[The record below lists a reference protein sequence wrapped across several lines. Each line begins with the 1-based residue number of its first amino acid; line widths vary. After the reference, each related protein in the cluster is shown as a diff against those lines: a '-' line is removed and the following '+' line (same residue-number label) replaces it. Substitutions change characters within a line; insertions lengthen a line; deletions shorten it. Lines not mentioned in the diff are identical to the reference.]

1 MLSSFSSSHSSLSS
15 GHYALSGIIT
25 PKDPDPNFH
34 NKNYNNKLKTIT
46 RIARNKH
53 QDSGALPGII
63 TPRDPDP
70 DFHNKNYNGKLKTIT
85 RITTNKHQDSGA
97 LSGNITPKDPDHGH
111 KSGQFP
117 RGGQVSY
124 ID

>member
-1 MLSSFSSSHSSLSS
+1 MSESEKLFPPTSICHKATKKLWFYRQISFLPFSTLPTH
-15 GHYALSGIIT
+15 HY
-25 PKDPDPNFH
+25 
-34 NKNYNNKLKTIT
+34 
-46 RIARNKH
+46 H
-53 QDSGALPGII
+53 QDSCALSGII